1 MRAPV
6 SQNRFLSYTSLFTS
20 FGTLVCCALPSVLVL
35 VGLGAT
41 VASFLSAVPWLVTL
55 SRYKEWVFGVS
66 GALIALNFVY
76 VYRLAPRFRAAGEAC
91 PIDEATAC
99 SAADKVSRI
108 TLWTSAV
115 IYLVG
120 FFAAFIL
127 GPLLVRF
134 G

>member
-1 MRAPV
+1 MRVPAL
-6 SQNRFLSYTSLFTS
+6 QDRFFGYTSLFTS

-35 VGLGAT
+35 IGLGTT
-41 VASFLSAVPWLVTL
+41 VASFLTAVPWLVPL
-55 SRYKEWVFGVS
+55 SQHKEWVFGIS

-76 VYRLAPRFRAAGEAC
+76 VYRLAPRLRASGEAC
-91 PIDEATAC
+91 PIDEPTAC
-99 SAADKVSRI
+99 STADRVSRV
-108 TLWTSAV
+108 TLWTSAI
-115 IYLVG
+115 IYVVG

>member
-1 MRAPV
+1 MRVPAL
-6 SQNRFLSYTSLFTS
+6 QDRFLGYTSLFTS

-35 VGLGAT
+35 IGLGTT
-41 VASFLSAVPWLVTL
+41 VASFLTAVPWLVTL
-55 SRYKEWVFGVS
+55 SQHKEWVFGIS

-76 VYRLAPRFRAAGEAC
+76 VYRLAPRLRASGEAC
-91 PIDEATAC
+91 PIDEPTAC
-99 SAADKVSRI
+99 STADRVSRV
-108 TLWTSAV
+108 TLWTSAI
-115 IYLVG
+115 IYVVG

>member
-1 MRAPV
+1 MRVPAL
-6 SQNRFLSYTSLFTS
+6 QDRFLGYTSLFTS

-35 VGLGAT
+35 IGLGTT
-41 VASFLSAVPWLVTL
+41 VASFLTAVPWLVTL
-55 SRYKEWVFGVS
+55 SQHKEWVFGIS

-76 VYRLAPRFRAAGEAC
+76 VYRLAPRLRASGEAC
-91 PIDEATAC
+91 PIDEPTAC
-99 SAADKVSRI
+99 LTADRVSRV
-108 TLWTSAV
+108 TLWTSAI
-115 IYLVG
+115 IYVVG

>member
-1 MRAPV
+1 MPAV
-6 SQNRFLSYTSLFTS
+6 QDRFLSYTSLFTS

-35 VGLGAT
+35 IGLGTT
-41 VASFLSAVPWLVTL
+41 VASFLTAVPWLVTL
-55 SRYKEWVFGVS
+55 SRNKEWIFGIS

-76 VYRLAPRFRAAGEAC
+76 VYQLAPRFRAAGQAC
-91 PIDEATAC
+91 PIDEPTAC
-99 SAADKVSRI
+99 STADRVSRVA
-108 TLWTSAV
+108 LWTSAL

-134 G
+134 A

>member
-1 MRAPV
+1 MRVPALQDRV
-6 SQNRFLSYTSLFTS
+6 LGYSSLFTS

-35 VGLGAT
+35 IGLGTT
-41 VASFLSAVPWLVTL
+41 VASVLTAVPWLVTL
-55 SRYKEWVFGVS
+55 SRHKEWVFGFS

-76 VYRLAPRFRAAGEAC
+76 VYRVAPRWRAAGETC
-91 PIDEATAC
+91 PIDEVNAC
-99 SAADKVSRI
+99 STADRLSRV

-127 GPLLVRF
+127 GPLLLRF
-134 G
+134 V